1 MMKAK
6 QHSQYRDAKEI
17 LNSMASKLLDA
28 ENENNANI
36 PSKTNQQIKTD
47 LHTLEGCNPLAS
59 TYTSDNPYQAFHS

>member
-1 MMKAK
+1 MKAK

-36 PSKTNQQIKTD
+36 PLIIQP
-47 LHTLEGCNPLAS
+47 LESLFYFQNKAHRLQS
-59 TYTSDNPYQAFHS
+59 

>member
-36 PSKTNQQIKTD
+36 PPIIQP
-47 LHTLEGCNPLAS
+47 LESLFYFQNKAHRLQS
-59 TYTSDNPYQAFHS
+59 